1 MNKYKIEGS
10 IDFFSELYKS
20 LDDEENEKNDEQDN
34 LCLITNLPLNDNF
47 FKMDCGHK
55 FNYIPLY
62 FDIKNHK
69 LKFNGMEGNSS
80 RLNKNEIRCP
90 YCRNRHKGVLPY
102 YEELGLEKIDG
113 VNYVNPNYKAQPN
126 TTSYYKQCQFLTP
139 NPNFN
144 PVGENASETNAY
156 DNMNCKYFL
165 CSHIGTKIN
174 FQYGQES
181 GENYG
186 DEKYYCWNHRTEMI
200 RKYKK
205 EYYDKKKA
213 EQIQAK
219 MLVKQELKKA
229 KEDEKEAKKQLK
241 KLEKMAKEL
250 KKSVI
255 NTKLNKIP
263 ENNEELNE
271 NNVIGTIYI
280 IEGDLCPII
289 LKSGTNKGNKC
300 GNKIIENGCC
310 KRHCKPVKKEES
322 T

>member
-1 MNKYKIEGS
+1 MKKYNIEGG
-10 IDFFSELYKS
+10 IDFFNELYKS
-20 LDDEENEKNDEQDN
+20 LDETENNNKTEEDNN
-34 LCLITNLPLNDNF
+34 LCLITDKPLQDNF
-47 FKMDCGHK
+47 VSLDCGHK

-62 FDIKNHK
+62 LDIKNHK
-69 LKFNGMEGNSS
+69 QKFNNLEGHST
-80 RLNKNEIRCP
+80 RLNTNEIRCP
-90 YCRNRHKGVLPY
+90 YCRKIHKSVLEY
-102 YEELGLEKIDG
+102 YPELGLPKVNG
-113 VNYVNPNYKAQPN
+113 VNYIDPKYKEPTGYYNYPSKL
-126 TTSYYKQCQFLTP
+126 CQFLTP
-139 NPNFN
+139 NPSFDTSSNEESN
-144 PVGENASETNAY
+144 SNS
-156 DNMNCKYFL
+156 KFL
-165 CSHIGTKIN
+165 KCYC
-174 FQYGQES
+174 YGNQICYTDKKDLLNVS
-181 GENYG
+181 FG